1 MDKTNNQQKIKIIL
15 LGEACVGKTS
25 LINAYFGKI
34 FNNNIEATISSESK
48 TKIIK
53 INEIAYEIHVWDTAG
68 SERFRSVSKIFI
80 KNSNIVILVYD
91 ITNKRS
97 FSELSFWAKYVE
109 ELLGKDIILGVVGN
123 KMDLFQEISEDQIVS
138 KEEGEKY
145 ANEIGALF
153 CETSAKEDAK
163 GFESF
168 VQKLINDFISK
179 GKGLKIDEELDL
191 LKPEKKKKKCC

>member
-15 LGEACVGKTS
+15 LGETCVGKTS

-53 INEIAYEIHVWDTAG
+53 INEISYEIHVWDTAG
-68 SERFRSVSKIFI
+68 AERFRSISKIFI

-97 FSELSFWAKYVE
+97 FSELSFWAKYAE
-109 ELLGKDIILGVVGN
+109 ELLGKDVILGVVGN
-123 KMDLFQEISEDQIVS
+123 KIDLFQEISEDQIVS

-168 VQKLINDFISK
+168 VHNLINDFNSK
-179 GKGLKIDEELDL
+179 GRVSKSDNIRLSLA
-191 LKPEKKKKKCC
+191 KKKKGKCC